1 MNNNYLLE
9 STDYLSIQSEIADI
23 IKKTS
28 FQDSAISIYDLEETL
43 LEKALED
50 LDTYS
55 FLTPKKV
62 IIIKNIEAINQE
74 DFAKDIKH
82 LFQYLDNPNPDNLLI
97 ITSKKL
103 NNVLKITK
111 ELKKKCEFIQ
121 VSINPDTFIKNELKD
136 YKLESGVQKL
146 ILEYCKD
153 DITKIKNECIKLK
166 TYKFEEKEI
175 LKKDV
180 EEICLEKLGDA
191 TELTFSFSRSLAEK
205 NKKDALLKYKE
216 LLKHNIEPYSIVGLL
231 ASQIRIL
238 YQVKTLEEQGNKHT
252 EIANILNKKTF
263 YIQKTSELTKYYSKQ
278 ELLELMI
285 KLENIDIQIKTT
297 DLDPNSLIELFIL
310 LDLSLLIGFSDFEIS
325 SLLLLLFSPFKSV
338 ESLPYTGLDE
348 AEGEP

>member
-9 STDYLSIQSEIADI
+9 STDFLSIQNEIADI
-23 IKKTS
+23 IKKES

-43 LEKALED
+43 LENALED

-55 FLTPKKV
+55 FLTEKKV
-62 IIIKNIEAINQE
+62 IIIKNIESIDQE
-74 DFAKDIKH
+74 EYAKDIKH

-121 VSINPDTFIKNELKD
+121 VSMNPDTFIKKELKD
-136 YKLESGVQKL
+136 YKLEPGVQKIL
-146 ILEYCKD
+146 LEYCKE
-153 DITKIKNECIKLK
+153 DITKLKNECLKLK
-166 TYKFEEKEI
+166 TYKFDEKEI

-180 EEICLEKLGDA
+180 EEMCIEKLGDG
-191 TELTFSFSRSLAEK
+191 TELTFAFSRSLAEK

-216 LLKHNIEPYSIVGLL
+216 LLKYNIEPYSIVGLL

-238 YQVKTLEEQGNKHT
+238 YQVKFLEDQGMRNT
-252 EIANILNKKTF
+252 EIANVLNKKPF
-263 YIQKTSELTKYYSKQ
+263 YIQKTSELTRFYTKK
-278 ELLELMI
+278 ELLELMM

-310 LDLSLLIGFSDFEIS
+310 NI
-325 SLLLLLFSPFKSV
+325 
-338 ESLPYTGLDE
+338 
-348 AEGEP
+348 